1 MSSFSSFSNNE
12 LKILKFFLEEF
23 DYFEF
28 TKRDGTFSISFSVPF
43 ENLQL
48 FSNLSFK
55 NTNKTDECKI
65 SIFLNKDKRL
75 SILFDK
81 SNVFGDKCDD
91 IISKNNLTHDNP
103 YYQLLKNLKS
113 ILSMLVEK
121 NLFQNISVINHSV
134 ATELCK
140 DFTKNIFGEFKM
152 NKQPKKVEKENNFDT
167 KKDTKDTKDA
177 KDNDTS
183 ETRVIYKNTEK
194 EIKEMFKNHL
204 GPFFPL
210 IEKPMVKKLIKH
222 SLKNILHHIHQIIYK
237 SIEISMDE
245 KEFMHMCKSNLKS
258 MYTKK
263 VGKDKSEDK
272 TTPLNPFMNFR
283 KEKYQEFK
291 VLHNNNFQKINQE
304 LSKQWKSFSE
314 QDKLIYK

>member
-1 MSSFSSFSNNE
+1 MSTSFSNNE

-28 TKRDGTFSISFSVPF
+28 TKRDNTFSISFCIPF
-43 ENLQL
+43 EHLQL

-55 NTNKTDECKI
+55 NPNKTDECKI

-113 ILSMLVEK
+113 ILSMLIEK

-134 ATELCK
+134 STELCK
-140 DFTKNIFGEFKM
+140 DFTKNIFGEFKP
-152 NKQPKKVEKENNFDT
+152 NKQPKKVEKENNFNT
-167 KKDTKDTKDA
+167 KDTKDTKDT
-177 KDNDTS
+177 KENDTS
-183 ETRVIYKNTEK
+183 ETRVIYKNAEK
-194 EIKEMFKNHL
+194 EVKEMFENHL

-210 IEKPMVKKLIKH
+210 IEKTMVKKLIKH
-222 SLKNILHHIHQIIYK
+222 SLKNILHHIHQCIYK
-237 SIEISMDE
+237 SIEISMEE
-245 KEFMHMCKSNLKS
+245 KEFMGMCKNNLKS

-263 VGKDKSEDK
+263 VGKDKSENNTK
-272 TTPLNPFMNFR
+272 PLNPFMNFR

-304 LSKQWKSFSE
+304 LSKQWKSLSE

>member
-1 MSSFSSFSNNE
+1 MILQNEINKILFIRLKKMFAVYSNNE

-28 TKRDGTFSISFSVPF
+28 IKRDNIFSISFCVSF
-43 ENLQL
+43 EHLQL
-48 FSNLSFK
+48 FSNLSLK
-55 NTNKTDECKI
+55 NPNQTDECKI

-113 ILSMLVEK
+113 ILSMLIEK
-121 NLFQNISVINHSV
+121 NLFQNISVINHSE

-140 DFTKNIFGEFKM
+140 GFTKNIFGEFKP
-152 NKQPKKVEKENNFDT
+152 NKQPKKVEKET
-167 KKDTKDTKDA
+167 KQN
-177 KDNDTS
+177 KDNNIDTS
-183 ETRVIYKNTEK
+183 ETRVIYKNAEK
-194 EIKEMFKNHL
+194 EVKDMFENHL

-210 IEKPMVKKLIKH
+210 IEKTMVKKLIKH
-222 SLKNILHHIHQIIYK
+222 SLKNILHHIHQCIYN
-237 SIEISMDE
+237 SIEVSMEE
-245 KEFMHMCKSNLKS
+245 KEFMNMCKNNFKT

-263 VGKDKSEDK
+263 VKKDKSENITK
-272 TTPLNPFMNFR
+272 PLNPFMNFR

-291 VLHNNNFQKINQE
+291 VLHNNDIKKIKQE
-304 LSKQWKSFSE
+304 
-314 QDKLIYK
+314 